1 MTSKQTLVC
10 ILSDF
15 RSNTNLKKDCYCY
28 FKKKN
33 KNKQTANKQLNKK
46 PSEYTKNRQQQT
58 VL

>member
-15 RSNTNLKKDCYCY
+15 RSNTNLKKRLLLL
-28 FKKKN
+28 FKKN

-46 PSEYTKNRQQQT
+46 PSAYTKNRQQQT